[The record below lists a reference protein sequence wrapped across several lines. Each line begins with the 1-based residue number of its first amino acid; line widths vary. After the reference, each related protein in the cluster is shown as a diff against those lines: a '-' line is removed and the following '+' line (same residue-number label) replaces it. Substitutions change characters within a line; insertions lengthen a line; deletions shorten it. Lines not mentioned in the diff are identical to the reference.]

1 MSIKQIS
8 LHVLFSSV
16 LAIVASA
23 LYNRIYSAAF
33 EVDFSAVLNTV
44 GIIGASVFACVLM
57 GLAYYLGFKWKGE
70 KLIAWINLLICFLSF
85 VSIIGVLAMQLPLNI
100 ESPEMF
106 PGLAIPMHFF
116 PALFFFAVYPFFKN
130 RGIEEN

>member
-8 LHVLFSSV
+8 YHVLFSAALAIIASV
-16 LAIVASA
+16 L
-23 LYNRIYSAAF
+23 YNKIYCAAF
-33 EVDFSAVLNTV
+33 EVDFSAVLNV
-44 GIIGASVFACVLM
+44 GGIIGASIFGCALM

-70 KLIAWINLLICFLSF
+70 KLLAWINLLICFFSF
-85 VSIIGVLAMQLPLNI
+85 ASIIGVFGMQLPLNI

-116 PALFFFAVYPFFKN
+116 PALFFFAVYPYF
-130 RGIEEN
+130 RSRS